1 MSGPTYPRPSHSHFL
16 FPSPSRCSWVY
27 SLLKAKLQGHLILEH
42 CSRLSIWKQV
52 SIAWLRLA
60 PDWVYTMSLLR
71 EHEPSPSHCTQLFR
85 VWFIFAWIVRKTCT
99 VSCARSRD
107 YFNFHLCF
115 PTGNSGMY
123 FYYTIDW
130 KVLKN
135 LMIVSLPTKIINPFI
150 IARISK
156 QILNTEWTAICWLN
170 GHCQKFEVYF
180 SVFCW
185 KQILLW
191 NCSQGGSLSIRLY

>member
-60 PDWVYTMSLLR
+60 PDRVYTMSLLR
-71 EHEPSPSHCTQLFR
+71 EHEPSPSHCTQLFT

-135 LMIVSLPTKIINPFI
+135 FRFSCITVFKEHWSLEKH
-150 IARISK
+150 
-156 QILNTEWTAICWLN
+156 W
-170 GHCQKFEVYF
+170 
-180 SVFCW
+180 
-185 KQILLW
+185 ILLSYTEPRMEKRHKKW
-191 NCSQGGSLSIRLY
+191 QLSKIVKFSTSLSSSNLREHFGEV